1 MHKQAWPAAAALE
14 GVFKMIRHFFLF
26 AAAPGRQ
33 EEAER
38 ALCEWLAS
46 SKQFPQFLG
55 GAVLRARAGELGD
68 MPPPLAVTYD
78 VKSREEGKAFK
89 AASKSIPNPM
99 SEDIP
104 GIEDQGHVL
113 FGGGNGYDHGSHGH
127 NGHDHHGHDHDH
139 DHPDHEE
146 GRAHLEVSS
155 EALAKL
161 RFDRGGGLLARLMHA
176 HFELLDQQTSASR

>member
-26 AAAPGRQ
+26 AAAQGRQ

-89 AASKSIPNPM
+89 TASKSIPNPM

-104 GIEDQGHVL
+104 GIEDQGTCCSAVATVTTTAAMAIMVTTITVTTMIMTIPITRR
-113 FGGGNGYDHGSHGH
+113 GT
-127 NGHDHHGHDHDH
+127 
-139 DHPDHEE
+139 PT
-146 GRAHLEVSS
+146 
-155 EALAKL
+155 L
-161 RFDRGGGLLARLMHA
+161 RFPARRWQSSGSIA
-176 HFELLDQQTSASR
+176 AAGCWRA

>member
-1 MHKQAWPAAAALE
+1 
-14 GVFKMIRHFFLF
+14 MIRHFFLF

-78 VKSREEGKAFK
+78 VKSREEGNAFK
-89 AASKSIPNPM
+89 AASKSIPDPM
-99 SEDIP
+99 SEDMP

-113 FGGGNGYDHGSHGH
+113 FGGCNGHDHGSHGH
-127 NGHDHHGHDHDH
+127 HALDHHDDDHDH
-139 DHPDHEE
+139 GHSGHEE
-146 GRAHLEVSS
+146 GHAHLEVSS
-155 EALAKL
+155 EAPAKL
-161 RFDRGGGLLARLMHA
+161 RFDRGGGLLARLMHV